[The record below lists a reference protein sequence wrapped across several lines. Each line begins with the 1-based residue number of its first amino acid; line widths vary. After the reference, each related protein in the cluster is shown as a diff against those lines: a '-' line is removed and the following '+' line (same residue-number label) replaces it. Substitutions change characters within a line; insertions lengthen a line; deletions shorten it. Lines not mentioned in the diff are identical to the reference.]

1 MDTSIEALK
10 KAALAS
16 LNDPG
21 KGNKP
26 LPKTNIETPPVLYIF
41 RHCQTEYNL
50 KKIFCG
56 RRNPP
61 LTEKGIE
68 QAKELAEKLKTKKI
82 NLFISPA
89 QLRCSQTLEPLQKYF
104 PNIPYEQ
111 RTDLFERDY
120 GDLTGKNKEQVMA
133 EYGDQ
138 AILWRRGWDNPP
150 PNGESLKTV
159 WETRIK
165 KFCQELEAQMKKEQ
179 INVAYC
185 GTNNTV
191 RLIRWYFER
200 MPKEE
205 MLTIESPYADYA
217 SYALPTS
224 QVANG
229 LT

>member
-1 MDTSIEALK
+1 MDSNLSALK
-10 KAALAS
+10 QAAINS
-16 LNDPG
+16 LKNPG
-21 KGNKP
+21 GGNKP
-26 LPKTNIETPPVLYIF
+26 LPKATDETPPVLYIF

-61 LTEKGIE
+61 LTEKGKE
-68 QAKELAEKLKTKKI
+68 QAQQLAEMLKNKKI
-82 NLFISPA
+82 DLFISPA
-89 QLRCSQTLEPLQKYF
+89 QLRCSETLLPLQKYF
-104 PNIPYEQ
+104 PNTIYEQ
-111 RTDLFERDY
+111 RQDLFERDY
-120 GDLTGKNKEQVMA
+120 GDLTGKSKEQVMT

-138 AILWRRGWDNPP
+138 AILWRRGWDSPP
-150 PNGESLKTV
+150 PNGESLKSV

-165 KFCQELEAQMKKEQ
+165 KFCEELETKMKKEK

-191 RLIRWYFER
+191 RLIRWYFEKIP
-200 MPKEE
+200 MEE

-217 SYALPTS
+217 SYALSTS

-229 LT
+229 A